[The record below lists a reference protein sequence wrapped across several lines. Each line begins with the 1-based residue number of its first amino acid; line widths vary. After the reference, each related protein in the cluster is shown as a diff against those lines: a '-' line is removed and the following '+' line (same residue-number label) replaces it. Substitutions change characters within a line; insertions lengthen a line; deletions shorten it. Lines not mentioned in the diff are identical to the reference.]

1 MTSIRLP
8 VEIEGRLAS
17 LCQLTQRSKSFYI
30 KEAIEYYLEDLED
43 AYVALERIADPRRI
57 LLTTKEVIEE
67 LENK

>member
-8 VEIEGRLAS
+8 EKIENRLAS
-17 LCQLTQRSKSFYI
+17 LCQLTKRSKSFYI

-43 AYVALERIADPRRI
+43 AYIALERMADPRRE

-67 LENK
+67 LKNE